1 MKLTDD
7 WFTSI
12 ALDDENRT
20 VYVNGRLNLT
30 DFIAGGKY
38 KYRIEIQYLF
48 EGGSFPQGMDAQYIE
63 AVEDLLRPAMEK
75 DKMAILTGNYLAS
88 GCKYW
93 VYYSRTDQV
102 FFDRLNFTLKSLP
115 LLPLKFVLE
124 IDPEWSEY
132 YGILGLWNGVEED

>member
-48 EGGSFPQGMDAQYIE
+48 KGSSFPQGMDVQYIE
-63 AVEDLLRPAMEK
+63 TVEDLLRPAMEK

-115 LLPLKFVLE
+115 PLPLKFVLE

-132 YGILGLWNGVEED
+132 HGILELWNGVEED